1 MAKDDNFAV
10 TLTETSL
17 GIQDA
22 GLPSYS
28 FSDSTV
34 YISWETDRIIG
45 LELWRNMGLC
55 LICVFL
61 LTLLLLADIKICF
74 LVMTC
79 VLFTMVAVTGGLYF
93 WNQV

>member
-1 MAKDDNFAV
+1 M
-10 TLTETSL
+10 
-17 GIQDA
+17 
-22 GLPSYS
+22 
-28 FSDSTV
+28 

>member
-1 MAKDDNFAV
+1 
-10 TLTETSL
+10 
-17 GIQDA
+17 
-22 GLPSYS
+22 
-28 FSDSTV
+28 
-34 YISWETDRIIG
+34 
-45 LELWRNMGLC
+45 MGLC

-93 WNQV
+93 WNQVQLIESVLHSQTKMSRTLDTRAGGSHHYNLWFTLKRI

>member
-1 MAKDDNFAV
+1 M
-10 TLTETSL
+10 
-17 GIQDA
+17 
-22 GLPSYS
+22 
-28 FSDSTV
+28 
-34 YISWETDRIIG
+34 YISWQTDRIIG
-45 LELWRNMGLC
+45 TELWRNMGLC

-93 WNQV
+93 WNQVRKGSLRLLHFMTSSGLILVILLKSFFMLLQS